1 MTNSLEAFL
10 YGTQFRRLME
20 KELEPVERRYGL
32 QKIDMHILFFLAKS
46 ADHNTAKDIVQLN
59 MFTKG
64 HISQS
69 LTRLQKKG
77 YIQIMQD
84 KEDRRCTH
92 NYLSGDADE
101 IIQELKKAYQNIQ
114 DIILNGVTEEEQAV
128 LASVAKKVGQNI
140 KNAL

>member
-46 ADHNTAKDIVQLN
+46 ADHNTAKDTVQLN

-101 IIQELKKAYQNIQ
+101 IIQELKKAYRNIQ

>member
-101 IIQELKKAYQNIQ
+101 IIQELKKAYRNIQ

-128 LASVAKKVGQNI
+128 LASVAKKVGQNM

>member
-101 IIQELKKAYQNIQ
+101 IIQELKKAYRNIQ

-128 LASVAKKVGQNI
+128 LASVEKKVGQNI

>member
-32 QKIDMHILFFLAKS
+32 QKIDMRILFFLAKS
-46 ADHNTAKDIVQLN
+46 SDHNTAKDIVQLN

-101 IIQELKKAYQNIQ
+101 SIQELKKAYRNIQ

>member
-77 YIQIMQD
+77 YIQIMQV

-101 IIQELKKAYQNIQ
+101 IIQELKKAYRNIQ

>member
-1 MTNSLEAFL
+1 MNRSLESFL

-20 KELEPVERRYGL
+20 KELEPAERRYGL

-46 ADHNTAKDIVQLN
+46 ADHNTSKDIMQLN
-59 MFTKG
+59 MFTRG

-77 YIQIMQD
+77 YIQIVQD
-84 KEDRRCTH
+84 REDRRCTH

-101 IIQELKKAYQNIQ
+101 IVEELKKIYQKIQ
-114 DIILNGVTEEEQAV
+114 DIILDGVTEEEQKV
-128 LASVAKKVGQNI
+128 LESVVKKVSQNI
-140 KNAL
+140 KNAM

>member
-101 IIQELKKAYQNIQ
+101 IIQELKKAYRNIQ

-140 KNAL
+140 KSAL

>member
-1 MTNSLEAFL
+1 MTHSLEAFL

-20 KELEPVERRYGL
+20 KEMEPVERRYGL

-101 IIQELKKAYQNIQ
+101 IIQELKKAYRNIQ

>member
-1 MTNSLEAFL
+1 MTNSLDAFL

-101 IIQELKKAYQNIQ
+101 IIQELKKAYRNIQ

>member
-84 KEDRRCTH
+84 KEDRRYTH

-101 IIQELKKAYQNIQ
+101 IIQELKKAYRNIQ

>member
-1 MTNSLEAFL
+1 
-10 YGTQFRRLME
+10 
-20 KELEPVERRYGL
+20 
-32 QKIDMHILFFLAKS
+32 
-46 ADHNTAKDIVQLN
+46 

-101 IIQELKKAYQNIQ
+101 IIQELKKAYRNIQ

>member
-101 IIQELKKAYQNIQ
+101 IIQELKKAYRNIQ
-114 DIILNGVTEEEQAV
+114 DIILNDVTEEEQAV

>member
-1 MTNSLEAFL
+1 MTHSLEAFL

-20 KELEPVERRYGL
+20 KEMEPVERRYGL

-77 YIQIMQD
+77 YIQIIQD

-92 NYLSGDADE
+92 NYLSEDAGE
-101 IIQELKKAYQNIQ
+101 IIQELKKVYQNIQ

>member
-101 IIQELKKAYQNIQ
+101 IIQELKKAYRNIQ